1 MKRDGHDMKRLIGIL
16 LVGGLTLLISGCSS
30 NKELLSKD
38 QTAQKYAEVKQ
49 NVEIIHVVFPLL
61 NSMPK
66 DMALIQEE
74 INKITMKK
82 MNAKVNFIG
91 IDNINYPQQCR
102 LMLASQEKMDL
113 ILTGTI
119 GPFGYSRQVANGQ
132 LLDMSSLVESS
143 GSDIKAAL
151 GEFMDVGTIEGKIY
165 GVPTLRDEATSAG
178 FAIRKDLVDKY
189 KIDLSKVKELK
200 DIEPILKIIQDHEP
214 GLAPFFPAQEA
225 MSGIEAAMRISGGDP
240 LSSDYYF
247 SGVLMNAQDPEF
259 EVVNYYETQECY
271 AMFKLI
277 RHWNKSGYLLP
288 NILTNDDG
296 AYTLVRAGK
305 VASFLQNTKPGIEG
319 QISKQCAREMIVVPL
334 TPTISNTLI
343 ATGFMWGIPAYS
355 KMPDKAMEFL
365 NLMYSDRDLVNLM
378 DWGIEGKHYIQL
390 EDGTIDYPVGINASN
405 TGYNMNQGFLF
416 GNQMLSYVW
425 KGDPVDLWEQMDH
438 FNRNA
443 IKSEALGFFF
453 NTTPIEA
460 EFTAC
465 TSIWQEYQK
474 ALGVGAVDP
483 DEVLPEFIQRL
494 KAAGVDRIV
503 AEKQRQLDLWAK
515 QNRIR

>member
-1 MKRDGHDMKRLIGIL
+1 MKKGGRDMRRLMGIL
-16 LVGGLTLLISGCSS
+16 LVVSLVLILSACSVKKNELPLEKLEQKNNAAKQTL
-30 NKELLSKD
+30 E
-38 QTAQKYAEVKQ
+38 T
-49 NVEIIHVVFPLL
+49 IHVVFPLF
-61 NSMPK
+61 SSTPR
-66 DMALIQEE
+66 DMALVQER
-74 INKITMKK
+74 INLITMKK
-82 MNAKVNFIG
+82 MNARVKLIG

-102 LMLASQEKMDL
+102 LMLASQEKIDL
-113 ILTGTI
+113 MLTGTI

-132 LLDMSSLVESS
+132 LIDMSSLLDQKGKEIQS
-143 GSDIKAAL
+143 AL
-151 GEFMDVGTIEGKIY
+151 GEFIDVGTVEGKLY

-178 FAIRKDLVDKY
+178 FAIRKDLVEKY

-200 DIEPILKIIQDHEP
+200 DIEPILKIIKENDP

-247 SGVLMNAQDPEF
+247 SGVLMDAQDPDF
-259 EVVNYYETQECY
+259 KVVNYYETEACY
-271 AMFKLI
+271 SLFKLI
-277 RHWNKSGYLLP
+277 RHWNQSGYLLP
-288 NILTNDDG
+288 NILINDDA

-343 ATGFMWGIPAYS
+343 ASGFMWGIPANS
-355 KMPDKAMEFL
+355 KIPDKAMEFL
-365 NLMYSDRDLVNLM
+365 NLMYSDKDIVNLL
-378 DWGIEGKHYIQL
+378 DWGIEGKHYIRL
-390 EDGTIDYPVGINASN
+390 IEGTIDYPSGVNAVN
-405 TGYNMNQGFLF
+405 TGYGMNQGFLF

-438 FNRNA
+438 FNKNA
-443 IKSEALGFFF
+443 IKSKALGFFF
-453 NTTPIEA
+453 DTTPIEA
-460 EFTAC
+460 QLTAC

-483 DEVLPEFIQRL
+483 EVVLPEFIQRL
-494 KAAGVDRIV
+494 KAAGVDKIV

-515 QNRIR
+515 INHIK